1 MKNRV
6 FISILQDKSVKYSF
20 KTFYMTSHELH
31 AKLLVTKR
39 FLQQEMINNKLQTG
53 NQVLNFREIG
63 TRMDMI
69 HEAER
74 VGVRN
79 LGERQSRKLTKMISE
94 LEEIGGASL
103 N

>member
-1 MKNRV
+1 
-6 FISILQDKSVKYSF
+6 
-20 KTFYMTSHELH
+20 MTSQDLH
-31 AKLLVTKR
+31 AKLLATKR
-39 FLQQEMINNKLQTG
+39 FLQKELVNNRLNTG

-79 LGERQSRKLTKMISE
+79 LGERQSRKLTKMIAE
-94 LEEIGGASL
+94 LEERGGASL